1 MHSPYFL
8 ESVSTQ
14 DAYST
19 LVEPMPGLVNI
30 RMTWTQVSGE
40 QSLLQSQVQHASYS
54 IPDHLAL
61 PGVVL
66 LLILIFHNG
75 RNLLK
80 VWHTALRSQYQTSQM
95 TARSRRVETLERI
108 FNQDSSRR

>member
-1 MHSPYFL
+1 MHSSYFL
-8 ESVSTQ
+8 ESVPV
-14 DAYST
+14 DGAYST
-19 LVEPMPGLVNI
+19 LIEPMPGLVNI
-30 RMTWTQVSGE
+30 RMTWTQVSE
-40 QSLLQSQVQHASYS
+40 QQSDFQSQVQHASYS

-80 VWHTALRSQYQTSQM
+80 SWHAILQNQYRTSHM
-95 TARSRRVETLERI
+95 ATRSRQVETLERI

>member
-1 MHSPYFL
+1 MHSSYSL
-8 ESVSTQ
+8 ESAPIYG
-14 DAYST
+14 AYST
-19 LVEPMPGLVNI
+19 LIEPTPGLVNI
-30 RMTWTQVSGE
+30 RMTWTEVSE
-40 QSLLQSQVQHASYS
+40 QQSALESRIQHANYS

-75 RNLLK
+75 RTLLK
-80 VWHTALRSQYQTSQM
+80 AWHVALRNQYQISQM

-108 FNQDSSRR
+108 FHQDSSRR